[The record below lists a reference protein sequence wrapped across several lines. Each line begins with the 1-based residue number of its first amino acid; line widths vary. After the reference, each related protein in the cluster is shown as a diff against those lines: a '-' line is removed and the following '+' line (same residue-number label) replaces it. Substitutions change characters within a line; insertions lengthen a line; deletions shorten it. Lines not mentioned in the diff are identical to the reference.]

1 MPEIIGVTFP
11 IPKSFIPR
19 FFEGG
24 KTVFIKPATIFKEL
38 QPGMKFVFY
47 QSRED
52 TGYIGEAIIKNI
64 TIADDPFYFFEI
76 YPDNIYLSKNDLQD
90 YIEINKK
97 WKMKRPRRK
106 SKTRSRKW
114 IAIELESIHKYD
126 APIKPKHFIP
136 VSGKY
141 INSDPDE

>member
-1 MPEIIGVTFP
+1 MPEIIGATFP

-64 TIADDPFYFFEI
+64 IIADDPFHFFEI
-76 YPDNIYLSKNDLQD
+76 YSDRIYLSKKDLHD
-90 YIEINKK
+90 YMETNKK
-97 WKMKRPRRK
+97 WKIKR
-106 SKTRSRKW
+106 T
-114 IAIELESIHKYD
+114 
-126 APIKPKHFIP
+126 
-136 VSGKY
+136 
-141 INSDPDE
+141 